1 MFLDNLHLENFKNY
15 KSCSF
20 SFSPGLNFIYG
31 ENGNGK
37 TNILEAISYL
47 CYTKSFLLNS
57 EADCV
62 KYSENSFSVSGDFEN
77 RIGTVNKLK
86 VLFDKQSGI
95 KQILVNNEKP
105 GRLNSFIGKFPLVV
119 QSPQDIKLTAGTP
132 QDRRRNFDLLLSQV
146 SRVYLDDLKNYNKV
160 VKQKNSLL
168 RDNLVFRK
176 YSAKEINDLLEV
188 WNIELVNLGIKI
200 IIRRLDFLEAFKEYL
215 LKSFTEIVGNSYIPI
230 ISYECGIL
238 ENEDN
243 TDIKILK
250 YKFEEQLLSKAGM
263 EIKRGM
269 ALIGPHRDNYLFRM
283 NKNGELFDIKTFASQ
298 GEHKTFVVSLKLSE
312 FEFIKEN
319 LKYSNTGEPILLLDD
334 VFSELDKNRI
344 NKICKMITD
353 YNQVF
358 LTSTDKGY
366 LDNLNRYIKEINSFR
381 VINGDA
387 ALVN

>member
-1 MFLDNLHLENFKNY
+1 MFFLIQ
-15 KSCSF
+15 
-20 SFSPGLNFIYG
+20 PALNFIYG

-47 CYTKSFLLNS
+47 CYSRSFLLNS
-57 EADCV
+57 EPDCV
-62 KYSENSFSVSGDFEN
+62 KYSENSFSISGDFEN

-86 VLFDKQSGI
+86 LLYDKESAV
-95 KQILVNNEKP
+95 KQLMVNNEKL
-105 GRLNSFIGKFPLVV
+105 GRLSSFIGKFPLVV

-132 QDRRRNFDLLLSQV
+132 QDRRRNFDLSCSQV

-168 RDNLVFRK
+168 RENLLYRK
-176 YSAKEINDLLEV
+176 YSQREMNGLLEV

-200 IIRRLDFLEAFKEYL
+200 IVRRLDFLEAFKEYL

-230 ISYECGIL
+230 ISYECGII

-243 TDIKILK
+243 TDIKLLK
-250 YKFEEQLLSKAGM
+250 HNFEEQLASKADM
-263 EIKRGM
+263 ELKRGM

-344 NKICKMITD
+344 NKISKMITD

-358 LTSTDKGY
+358 LTSTDKAY
-366 LDNLNRYIKEINSFR
+366 LDNLNNHVKQVNSFR